1 MALPCMTV
9 GKMAIL
15 GSWFGKT
22 PSWFGKTP
30 YCEVMTVQ

>member
-1 MALPCMTV
+1 MALPCMKV

-15 GSWFGKT
+15 GSR
-22 PSWFGKTP
+22 FGKTP